1 MGEFFQLIADE
12 WFVAIFVGFAVGLA
26 AGLIKAF
33 RVRLEERRKQ
43 RELREEVEELREHIH
58 RQMKITAKG
67 NAGLEQEL
75 EDLREKNQNLR
86 ATVQALENKP
96 GRAELRQLHV
106 YDRAIRLMQER
117 APGFAGAWESAL
129 REAEQQVEEAETGVR
144 ALMRRVVNRIPLVG
158 GDSPE
163 PTLLEAE
170 QQGTAEPATYQE
182 APGEQTPDE
191 APEAEDAEGG
201 AS

>member
-144 ALMRRVVNRIPLVG
+144 ALMRRVVNKIPLM
-158 GDSPE
+158 SSETEETP
-163 PTLLEAE
+163 LLEAE
-170 QQGTAEPATYQE
+170 QEPGAEPDVTTE
-182 APGEQTPDE
+182 AVPADEPDE
-191 APEAEDAEGG
+191 DTP
-201 AS
+201 